1 MDLIRELNDEV
12 EQSVLELNEAVI
24 AFNEN
29 CLFLN
34 YDGAD
39 LCETAINFL
48 TKLSNDID
56 EQKLTESE
64 IANKMSALSVLSLF
78 KKPQD
83 YSNIVAESSSIRSY
97 MKLDESIDGLDESQA
112 IWLEALGK
120 LKSEHN
126 ENGLSLKKH
135 YIELLE
141 NNPST
146 LSSVIAELK
155 SDYKN
160 IRNKI

>member
-12 EQSVLELNEAVI
+12 EQAVLELNEAVI

-48 TKLSNDID
+48 TKLLSDIN
-56 EQKLTESE
+56 EQSLTESE
-64 IANKMSALSVLSLF
+64 IANKMSALSVLTLF

-83 YSNIVAESSSIRSY
+83 YSNAISESTSIRSY
-97 MKLDESIDGLDESQA
+97 MKLDDSIDGLDGSQSA
-112 IWLEALGK
+112 WLDALGK

-135 YIELLE
+135 YIEILE
-141 NNPST
+141 SNPST
-146 LSSVIAELK
+146 LCSVIAELK
-155 SDYKN
+155 SDYHN
-160 IRNKI
+160 IKNKI